1 MTYSSRRQSN
11 VGKSAGSAFLAKAAV
26 AVLLAA
32 MLACCTVYD
41 VRMRERQHDEDAQAC
56 TGSGYKPGTNEFA
69 KCLQDHDLTRM
80 RATLLDGGS
89 KTCTPAAGATTCN

>member
-1 MTYSSRRQSN
+1 MRKS
-11 VGKSAGSAFLAKAAV
+11 SAGSAFLARAAV
-26 AVLLAA
+26 AILLAA
-32 MLACCTVYD
+32 TLACCTLYD
-41 VRMRERQHDEDAQAC
+41 VRMRERQHAEDMQAC

-89 KTCTPAAGATTCN
+89 RTCSTSAGATTCN

>member
-1 MTYSSRRQSN
+1 MRKS
-11 VGKSAGSAFLAKAAV
+11 SAGSAFLAIAAV
-26 AVLLAA
+26 AILLAA
-32 MLACCTVYD
+32 TLAGCTLYD
-41 VRMRERQHDEDAQAC
+41 LRMRERQHAEDVQAC

-89 KTCTPAAGATTCN
+89 KTCTTSAGATTCN